1 MLSLS
6 PKTLSHSPFIH
17 KPQNQN
23 PKPSPKIQRYNP
35 QINGI
40 RSKSELQSERGL
52 EFETGETFFRH
63 ESAKGRDLGVLAASL
78 YKQSKGKLRVLDAM
92 CGCGIRSLRYLLE
105 AKADFVLAN
114 DANDEHRRVIL
125 ENLKKVDRS
134 SGDER
139 KWVVTHLDAN
149 RVLSECYLL
158 KDFFDLI
165 DIDSFGSDISLFLRS
180 AMSTL
185 SFDGLLYVTSTDG
198 YSSGGHRPDHS
209 LAAYGA
215 YVRPMPY
222 SNEVGLRM
230 LIGGAVREASV
241 LGYYVTPLF
250 SYYSYHGPV
259 FRVMLRVNRGK
270 LLENRHYGFITYC
283 NQCGDSQEFSWDELG
298 RITCPCS
305 GSQGHRS
312 LVVSGPLWTG
322 PLHSAA
328 YISEMINLA
337 EEWGWIGNGSETD
350 LEKLLKQMLDESDP
364 KLKSGYIKM
373 DEVASRAKIN
383 SPPLRTMMSAMQKEG
398 YATSRSHIASNA
410 IKTNCPMSGCI
421 RISKEL
427 QGVESSAT
435 LKVRSQQ
442 KEMMDFKLKED
453 EKGYRKSEFSI
464 LRIPSSEKNLP
475 KNSYEAPS
483 TVVCVQFS
491 RIARKGRVKAMPLS
505 SQTLT

>member
-1 MLSLS
+1 MLTLS
-6 PKTLSHSPFIH
+6 PKAPFLY
-17 KPQNQN
+17 KPQNPN
-23 PKPSPKIQRYNP
+23 PKTQHYKQH
-35 QINGI
+35 INGI
-40 RSKSELQSERGL
+40 YCKSELQSERGL

-78 YKQSKGKLRVLDAM
+78 YNQSKGKLRVLDAL
-92 CGCGIRSLRYLLE
+92 CGCGIRSLRYLME
-105 AKADFVLAN
+105 SKADFVLAN

-125 ENLKKVDRS
+125 DNLKRVDRGF
-134 SGDER
+134 GDER
-139 KWVVTHLDAN
+139 KWAVTHLDAN
-149 RVLSECYLL
+149 RVLSECYLQ

-180 AMSTL
+180 AMNTL

-198 YSSGGHRPDHS
+198 HSSGGHHPDHT

-215 YVRPMPY
+215 YVRPMPF

-241 LGYYVTPLF
+241 LGYYITPLF

-283 NQCGDSQEFSWDELG
+283 NKCGDSQEFSWAELG
-298 RITCPCS
+298 QISCS
-305 GSQGHRS
+305 CNGSHDS
-312 LVVSGPLWTG
+312 SALVISGPLWIG

-337 EEWGWIGNGSETD
+337 EEWGWIGNGADTD

-364 KLKSGYIKM
+364 RLKSGYIKM

-383 SPPLRTMMSAMQKEG
+383 SPPLRTMMSAMQKVYFSLGTLHRDLSRTRAHDGMGHYGKG
-398 YATSRSHIASNA
+398 YATSRSHIALNA
-410 IKTNCPMSGCI
+410 IKTDCPMSECI
-421 RISKEL
+421 RIAKEL
-427 QGVESSAT
+427 QGV
-435 LKVRSQQ
+435 
-442 KEMMDFKLKED
+442 
-453 EKGYRKSEFSI
+453 
-464 LRIPSSEKNLP
+464 
-475 KNSYEAPS
+475 NSFA
-483 TVVCVQFS
+483 V
-491 RIARKGRVKAMPLS
+491 
-505 SQTLT
+505 